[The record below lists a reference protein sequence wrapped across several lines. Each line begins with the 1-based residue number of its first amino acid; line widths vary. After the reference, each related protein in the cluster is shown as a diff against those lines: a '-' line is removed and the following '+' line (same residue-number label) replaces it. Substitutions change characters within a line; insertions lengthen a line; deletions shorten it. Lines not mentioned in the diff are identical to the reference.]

1 MNYGEALSLLKKYM
15 KNKNLIKHCI
25 AVGAC
30 MKGLAEKFNEDE
42 NKWEIAGLLHDID
55 YEMMKDN
62 FDEHGLKGAEILK
75 EEGIE
80 DEDILNSIRRHPG
93 HKGYEPQTRMDW
105 ALYSSDPLTGLIV
118 AATLMHPSK
127 RLKEVD
133 VRFVKKRFKEK
144 RFAAGANRDQIRQC
158 EKLGLELDEFI
169 EICLKSMQGVSDE
182 LGL

>member
-1 MNYGEALSLLKKYM
+1 MNYSEALSLLKKYM

-30 MKGLAEKFNEDE
+30 MKGLAKRFNKNEE
-42 NKWEIAGLLHDID
+42 KWEIAGLLHDVD

-62 FDEHGLKGAEILK
+62 FDEHGIKGAEILK
-75 EEGIE
+75 EEGIL

-93 HKGYEPQTRMDW
+93 HEGYKPETKMDW

-127 RLKEVD
+127 KLSGVD

-169 EICLKSMQGVSDE
+169 QICLESMQGVSDE